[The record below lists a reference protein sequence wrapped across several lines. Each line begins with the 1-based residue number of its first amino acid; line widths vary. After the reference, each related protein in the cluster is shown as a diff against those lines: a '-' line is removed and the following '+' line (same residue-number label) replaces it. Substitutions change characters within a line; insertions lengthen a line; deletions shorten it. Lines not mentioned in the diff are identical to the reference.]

1 MSRRRSARPSNR
13 QILAVVAIILA
24 LLALTG
30 LWGVP
35 LLRHAADGCVCRPPT
50 RMLQCRNLSNAIY
63 PYHRM
68 SIRMLSRSGHGDR

>member
-30 LWGVP
+30 LGGVP
-35 LLRHAADGCVCRPPT
+35 WLIIAVIVLALTH
-50 RMLQCRNLSNAIY
+50 LI
-63 PYHRM
+63 
-68 SIRMLSRSGHGDR
+68 

>member
-30 LWGVP
+30 LWDVP
-35 LLRHAADGCVCRPPT
+35 WLIFAVIVLALLH
-50 RMLQCRNLSNAIY
+50 LI
-63 PYHRM
+63 
-68 SIRMLSRSGHGDR
+68 

>member
-1 MSRRRSARPSNR
+1 MSRRSRARPSNR

-35 LLRHAADGCVCRPPT
+35 WLMFAVIVLALT
-50 RMLQCRNLSNAIY
+50 QLI
-63 PYHRM
+63 
-68 SIRMLSRSGHGDR
+68 